1 MKVEGERKRKER
13 EREGEREGGKGK
25 RKERK
30 TYAFCWILILGQE
43 NKVGNMCNIPLSY
56 KLLFEGG
63 KGRGEGGEG
72 RGIDRLVK
80 RTEGKGREEE

>member
-13 EREGEREGGKGK
+13 EREGEREGGKGKRKERKEGK

-63 KGRGEGGEG
+63 KRKGRGE
-72 RGIDRLVK
+72 
-80 RTEGKGREEE
+80 